1 MDWVQI
7 VRDIGFPILVALILL
22 LKLDTSLNNL
32 KESVDELTHMLK
44 VHLKSQG
51 FWGKREEDG
60 VGGGD

>member
-1 MDWVQI
+1 MDWVQVI
-7 VRDIGFPILVALILL
+7 KDIGFPILVALILL
-22 LKLDTSLNNL
+22 LKLDASLNNL

-44 VHLKSQG
+44 VHLKAQG